1 MAGSEENRDRN
12 IPDPVEQEKIRQAT
26 VSIAEKLAERRS
38 SQDDSVWREDAG
50 PGTFL
55 WYWSRAVR
63 LAPLVAGFA
72 GLVVALLTPVGWIF
86 DLPALEGSYL
96 GAPPVTIVG
105 AAILALI
112 SGGMLLMASDPSRRL
127 VQAIGKTMAG
137 VASVACWVILAH
149 VLFGEAGFSW
159 GSGAWEAPDNSAM
172 FVLGLIAFAMVAVDW
187 DPGRYRWQ
195 DWAIRVLGFILLL
208 SIFTRGFQGS
218 TLVSGIKP
226 GFSYSGAIV
235 AALLYFGYICI
246 RPKREIPAFMVA
258 SGPGPSL
265 ARVLVPLAIS
275 IPIFLAVMGVIARNV
290 GRNAHDL
297 RGLDGL
303 IVVAV
308 LVGVIVFASRR
319 LQRYYESW
327 KDASA
332 EIYAQASVLS
342 GMSEG
347 VCVSRLEDQ
356 TIVLTNP
363 QFDLMHGWK
372 RGELIG
378 RKIEVLA
385 PPDLTEEE
393 LAHRS
398 RVGIELSTEG
408 SSSYENRSARKDGQ
422 SIWCRANAIIGHDPS
437 FGPVMI
443 LVKTDITRE
452 HFAREEGK
460 SAEQKFEQVFD
471 QSPIGLCL
479 VRPDGSFEKV
489 NRSFEDITGYDDK
502 ELGSMNF
509 AQITHPDDLEKD
521 LELSRAMFA
530 GESDGFTM
538 EKRYIRKDGEIVWIF
553 LTVVMMKG
561 RDGRPDQ
568 ALSMIEDVTERREM
582 GIQLRYMADHDP
594 LTGLFNRRRFE
605 EELTRA
611 EIGHL
616 GRTMAILAID
626 LDNFKFIND
635 SYGHA
640 VGDELIVRTAE
651 MLREQLRAQDV
662 LARQGGDEFVVILH
676 DIGPDDAMAKAE
688 ELAGAIAD
696 QVRVVGPDFSARVT
710 ASIGVAVGDTEKVN
724 TANLMMQA
732 DIAMYEAK
740 DAGRNGSRLF
750 SPGEDTPMSR
760 GVNWAGRIQ
769 DALDRDSIELFAQP
783 IVDLNGGTIPHFE
796 LFIRLRD
803 TDGKIVGPGSFLPVA
818 ERYDLVQEI
827 DRWVIRKATR
837 TLAELESGG
846 QKLRIGVN
854 LSGRTVGDPKLS
866 NFLQEQLE
874 ETGVDPSSLIF
885 EVTETSAI
893 GNITRAQEFAA
904 RLSEFGCGF
913 ALDDFGTGFASF
925 YYLKH
930 IASDYVKIDGEFIR
944 HLSTDPV
951 NQLLVRA
958 LVQIARGMGKK
969 TIAEHVEDRQA
980 LTLLRGYGV
989 DFAQGYLLGHPRPI
1003 EEIDFGLIPD
1013 LPPLL
1018 RAGETR

>member
-1 MAGSEENRDRN
+1 VAGPDEIADRN
-12 IPDPVEQEKIRQAT
+12 IPDPVEQEKIKLGAL
-26 VSIAEKLAERRS
+26 SIAENVAARRS
-38 SQDDSVWREDAG
+38 TQDELVWTEESG
-50 PGTFL
+50 PGTFTG
-55 WYWSRAVR
+55 YWSRAVG
-63 LAPLVAGFA
+63 LAPRVAAFA
-72 GLVVALLTPVGWIF
+72 GILLAIATPIGWLL
-86 DLPALEGSYL
+86 DLPGLAGAYL
-96 GAPPVTIVG
+96 GAPPITIAG
-105 AAILALI
+105 AGILLFIAGAMLI
-112 SGGMLLMASDPSRRL
+112 MAAEESRENVQRL
-127 VQAIGKTMAG
+127 GKSMA
-137 VASVACWVILAH
+137 AFAAAACVFVLAH
-149 VLFGEAGFSW
+149 GLLGEPAFSW
-159 GSGAWEAPDNSAM
+159 GEGPWAAPDDSAM
-172 FVLGLIAFAMVAVDW
+172 FVLGLIAVSLVTVDW
-187 DPGRYRWQ
+187 DPDRYRWQ
-195 DWAIRVLGFILLL
+195 EWFIKSIGLILLL
-208 SIFTRGFQGS
+208 AIFTRGFQGS
-218 TLVSGIKP
+218 TLVSGIRP
-226 GFSYSGAIV
+226 NFSYSGAMV
-235 AALLYFGYICI
+235 VVLFYFGYICL
-246 RPKREIPAFMVA
+246 RPRREIPAFMV
-258 SGPGPSL
+258 STGPGPSL
-265 ARVLVPLAIS
+265 ARVLVPVAIS
-275 IPIFLAVMGVIARNV
+275 IPVFLAAMGILARNV
-290 GRNAHDL
+290 GHNAHDL

-303 IVVAV
+303 IVVAL
-308 LVGVIVFASRR
+308 LVWVIVVASRR

-347 VCVSRLEDQ
+347 VSVSRILDNA
-356 TIVLTNP
+356 IVLTNP
-363 QFDLMHGWK
+363 QFDRMHGWE

-378 RKIEVLA
+378 KKIDVLA
-385 PPDLTEEE
+385 PPDLSREE
-393 LAHRS
+393 LRQRS
-398 RVGIELSTEG
+398 KVGEELSTHG
-408 SSSYENRSARKDGQ
+408 SSSYENRSSRKDGT
-422 SIWCRANAIIGHDPS
+422 SIWCRSNAIIGHDPT

-443 LVKTDITRE
+443 LVKTDITSE
-452 HFAREEGK
+452 HSAREERRR
-460 SAEQKFEQVFD
+460 AEDKFQQVFE

-489 NRSFEDITGYDDK
+489 NASFEEITGYSAA
-502 ELGSMNF
+502 ELSTMTF
-509 AQITHPDDLEKD
+509 AEITHPDDLEHD
-521 LELSRAMFA
+521 LELSSAMFA

-553 LTVVMMKG
+553 LTSVMMKG
-561 RDGRPDQ
+561 EDGQPAQ
-568 ALSMIEDVTERREM
+568 ALSMIEDVTERREL
-582 GIQLRYMADHDP
+582 GLKLRHMADHDP

-605 EELTRA
+605 EELSRA
-611 EIGHL
+611 EL
-616 GRTMAILAID
+616 DPSARTIAILAID

-651 MLREQLRAQDV
+651 MLREQLRTHDV
-662 LARQGGDEFVVILH
+662 LARQGGDEFVVILY

-710 ASIGVAVGDTEKVN
+710 ASVGVAVGDSDKVS
-724 TANLMMQA
+724 TSSLMMQA

-740 DAGRNGSRLF
+740 DAGRNGARLF
-750 SPGEDTPMSR
+750 SPDEETPMSR
-760 GVNWAGRIQ
+760 GVDWAGRIQ
-769 DALDRDSIELFAQP
+769 DALDRDAIELFAQP
-783 IVDLNGGTIPHFE
+783 IVDLAGGTIPHFE

-803 TDGKIVGPGSFLPVA
+803 AEGEIVGPGSFLPVA

-837 TLAELESGG
+837 TLADLPTGG
-846 QKLRIGVN
+846 RQPRIAVN
-854 LSGRTVGDPKLS
+854 LSGRTVGDPRLS
-866 NFLQEQLE
+866 SFLQEQLE

-958 LVQIARGMGKK
+958 LVQISRGMGKK
-969 TIAEHVEDRQA
+969 TVAEHVEDKQA
-980 LTLLRGYGV
+980 LALLRGYGV

-1003 EEIDFGLIPD
+1003 EEIDFSWVPE
-1013 LPPLL
+1013 LPSTL
-1018 RAGETR
+1018 RSGEGR